1 MAAATE
7 QGGAEGVKMKT
18 DVRNNPATG
27 PDHYL
32 KRANAPWWIK
42 PPKLK
47 QIYKSDGKKEK
58 RTTQTSLPVNKYS
71 TRDQNV
77 IVARIYQ

>member
-32 KRANAPWWIK
+32 KRANAP
-42 PPKLK
+42 
-47 QIYKSDGKKEK
+47 
-58 RTTQTSLPVNKYS
+58 
-71 TRDQNV
+71 
-77 IVARIYQ
+77 

>member
-42 PPKLK
+42 PPKTGRK
-47 QIYKSDGKKEK
+47 GKRKEK
-58 RTTQTSLPVNKYS
+58 EIIIFYLYKRHH
-71 TRDQNV
+71 
-77 IVARIYQ
+77 